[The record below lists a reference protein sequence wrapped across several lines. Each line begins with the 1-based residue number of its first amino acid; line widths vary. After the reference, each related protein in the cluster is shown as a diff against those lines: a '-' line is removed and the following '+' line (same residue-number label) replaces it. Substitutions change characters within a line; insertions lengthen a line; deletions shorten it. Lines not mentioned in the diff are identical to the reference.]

1 MCERKGEKEGFA
13 MENIMNTITANM
25 GALLWLAATVVLVAI
40 EMGTAQMICIWFALG
55 AFVSIFAA
63 MMGASTVMQFA
74 IFSVVSL
81 LTLLCTRKFVKNVLN
96 VKKTPTNADSVI
108 GLSGSVIEEI
118 DNKAQTGRIRLGGLD
133 WAARTADGS
142 TVHIG
147 ETVTAEAIE
156 GVKLIVSRK
165 T

>member
-1 MCERKGEKEGFA
+1 
-13 MENIMNTITANM
+13 MENIMSIISANA
-25 GALLWLAATVVLVAI
+25 GALMWLAATVVLVVI

-63 MMGASTVMQFA
+63 MLGASTVVQLVVFA
-74 IFSVVSL
+74 VVSL
-81 LTLLCTRKFVKNVLN
+81 LTLLCTRKFVKNILN

-118 DNKAQTGRIRLGGLD
+118 DNQAQTGRIRMGGLD
-133 WAARTADGS
+133 WAARTTDG
-142 TVHIG
+142 TVVHIG

-156 GVKLIVSRK
+156 GVKLMVSRK
-165 T
+165 V

>member
-1 MCERKGEKEGFA
+1 
-13 MENIMNTITANM
+13 MENINNFLTANM
-25 GALLWLAATVVLVAI
+25 GALLWLAATVVLVI
-40 EMGTAQMICIWFALG
+40 VEMSTLQMICIWFALG
-55 AFVSIFAA
+55 SFVSIFAA
-63 MMGASTVMQFA
+63 MMGASTITQLV
-74 IFSVVSL
+74 IFTVVSL

-118 DNKAQTGRIRLGGLD
+118 DNLAQTGRIRLGGLD

-156 GVKLIVSRK
+156 GVKLIVSRRI
-165 T
+165 